1 MAQKK
6 PTQAQAQ
13 LHLQVY
19 DLRREAKLRE
29 ARSWMMQNFFVDG
42 LEDYSRIAPPG
53 SQEGTF
59 AMMVVSYWDQ
69 ACTLL
74 NYGLLHEG
82 LFFETSG
89 EFFAVWQRIKPVVAP
104 MRERFHMRHWA
115 TNLEKAAGRFEKW
128 IDKKSPG
135 ARAAMKEFTQM
146 MRAAKAEQDAAAAE
160 RGA

>member
-1 MAQKK
+1 MPEKK

-29 ARSWMMQNFFVDG
+29 ARDWMMQNFFVES

-53 SQEGTF
+53 SREGTM

-82 LFFETSG
+82 LFFQTSG
-89 EFFAVWQRIKPVVAP
+89 EFYAVWDRIRPVVAP
-104 MRERFHMRHWA
+104 MRDRFHIQYWA

-128 IDKKSPG
+128 MEKESPG
-135 ARAAMKEFTQM
+135 ALAAMREFTQM
-146 MRAAKAEQDAAAAE
+146 MRAAKAAKEQ
-160 RGA
+160 GT